1 MKRIL
6 LLVSIFLVS
15 NATFSQYTCN
25 QSYNLCG
32 SIGVPFPNTVNAPSP
47 SGGINYGCLG
57 SQPNQTWFNFRVSA
71 SGPIVLQLSQNT
83 STSLPNTPLDVDFI
97 LYGPFTDPIS
107 ACGNLV
113 TSNQVDCS
121 FSTSAIENAT
131 VQNAI
136 AGQYYVI
143 LITNFS
149 NQSGFITINQSN
161 SSSPGSGSLDCTGF
175 KLISFLDLDL
185 NGLQN
190 NGEPNFPLGQFQYQI
205 NNNGMIHNI
214 NSPTG
219 IYSLYEQN
227 VSNNY
232 NFNYVVNPIY
242 SSLYSVSTSYNNVNL
257 STNGNSTLYFPI
269 TPLQNYVDL
278 GVNIIPLTSPRAGTT
293 YQNIISYSNLGSQ
306 IILSGTVT
314 FVGNSVSTISNV
326 SPAGSVANAN
336 GFTFNFS
343 NLMPFETRTIIVSM
357 TVPSIPIVSLG
368 QILTNSVSVSPPT
381 GDVVA
386 TNNNESICQQII
398 AAYDPNDKVESH
410 GPKILLSSFLPNEYL
425 QYTIRFENEGNASA
439 INVRVNDILDP
450 KIDENSVLMV
460 RASHNYSLDRVANNL
475 NFKFDN
481 IQLPVSVANSNIG
494 KGYVT
499 FKAKLKPGFALG
511 DIIPNTANIYFDTN
525 PAITTNTF
533 NTEFVSLL
541 STSNFSLSN
550 YLLYP
555 NPASSS
561 FQIEI
566 NDSTEK
572 LKTIEIT
579 DVLGKIVRKIVE
591 PTSNQ
596 QTINV
601 DGFSKGI
608 YFVKITLENNLIQT
622 KKLVI
627 E

>member
-6 LLVSIFLVS
+6 LLISVFLVS
-15 NATFSQYTCN
+15 NATFSQLTCN

-47 SGGINYGCLG
+47 GGGINYGCLG
-57 SQPNQTWFNFRVSA
+57 SQPNPTWFNFRVSV

-83 STSLPNTPLDVDFI
+83 STSLPNTPLDVDFV
-97 LYGPFTDPIS
+97 LYGPFTNPIS
-107 ACGNLV
+107 ACGNLGPSV
-113 TSNQVDCS
+113 QVDCS
-121 FSTSAIENAT
+121 YSVNAIENAT
-131 VQNAI
+131 VTNAI

-149 NQSGFITINQSN
+149 NQSGFITVNQSN
-161 SSSPGSGSLDCTGF
+161 SSSPGSGSLDCSGF

-185 NGLQN
+185 NGVQN

-205 NNNGMIHNI
+205 NNNGIIHNI
-214 NSPTG
+214 NSPIG

-232 NFNYVVNPIY
+232 NFNYLIDPSY

-278 GVNIIPLTSPRAGTT
+278 GVNIIPLTSPRAGIT

-314 FVGNSVSTISNV
+314 FVGNTVATISNV
-326 SPAGSVANAN
+326 SPTGSIANSN
-336 GFTFNFS
+336 GFSFNFS
-343 NLMPFETRTIIVSM
+343 NLMPFETRTILVSM
-357 TVPSIPIVSLG
+357 NVPPIPTVSIG
-368 QILTNSVSVSPPT
+368 QILINSVSVTPPT
-381 GDVVA
+381 GDA
-386 TNNNESICQQII
+386 ISTNNNGSICQQII

-410 GPKILLSSFLPNEYL
+410 GSKIVFSSFLPNEYL
-425 QYTIRFENEGNASA
+425 FYTIRFENEGNASA
-439 INVRVNDILDP
+439 INVKVNDVLDS
-450 KIDENSVLMV
+450 KIDENSVLV
-460 RASHNYSLDRVANNL
+460 VSASHNYSLDRVGNNL
-475 NFKFDN
+475 NFKFEN

-494 KGYVT
+494 KGFVT
-499 FKAKLKPGFALG
+499 FKAKLKSGFALG

-541 STSNFSLSN
+541 STSSFDSSNFLI
-550 YLLYP
+550 YP
-555 NPASSS
+555 NPASSY
-561 FQIEI
+561 FQIEL
-566 NDSTEK
+566 NNSNAK
-572 LKTIEIT
+572 LKAIAIM
-579 DVLGKIVRKIVE
+579 DVVGKIIKKVDQ

-601 DGFSKGI
+601 SELSKGI